1 MRPRGT
7 RAPFLCVLFLLLDP
21 LVHIQNT
28 SNAVFFFSFG
38 VGVEF
43 VVKSLA
49 FHLASLGSI
58 PVPATVSL
66 V

>member
-1 MRPRGT
+1 MR
-7 RAPFLCVLFLLLDP
+7 FFSLCLISP
-21 LVHIQNT
+21 LGP
-28 SNAVFFFSFG
+28 SCSYSKYLERRVFFFSFG